1 MNFSIIVPV
10 YNEEENIN
18 KLLNEIINSIKTITD
33 YEIIVVNDGSQD
45 QTKNELIKFNLYNIK
60 IINHEKNLGQS
71 AAIYSGIQSSYY
83 DNIITIDGD
92 LQNDPNDIDKMIK
105 LYKIN
110 NCKGLVSGIRRK
122 RKDSL
127 IKKYS
132 SKLANN
138 IRNII
143 LKDGCE
149 DTGCSLK
156 IFEKKFFLK
165 YKFFNGM
172 HRYIPFLFTLS
183 SCKISYIDVNHRS
196 REAGVSKYGTLDRL
210 IKGIIDIIKVKYYL
224 KKND

>member
-1 MNFSIIVPV
+1 MSFSIIVPV
-10 YNEEENIN
+10 YNEEQNID

-33 YEIIVVNDGSQD
+33 YEIIVVNDGSED
-45 QTKNELIKFNLYNIK
+45 QTKNELIKFNLYKIK

-127 IKKYS
+127 IKRYS

-143 LKDGCE
+143 LKDECE

-165 YKFFNGM
+165 YKFFDGI
-172 HRYIPFLFTLS
+172 HRYIPFLFKQS
-183 SCKISYIDVNHRS
+183 RCKISYIDVNHRF
-196 REAGVSKYGTLDRL
+196 REAGVSKYGTIDRL
-210 IKGIIDIIKVKYYL
+210 IKGIIAIIKVKYYL